1 MQVQG
6 YPLECVTADGERML
20 VVGWVE
26 LGGTLG
32 GGEMPAPC
40 VVSLD
45 GEASELHAL
54 TGPVEF
60 RLPSGH

>member
-1 MQVQG
+1 MTS
-6 YPLECVTADGERML
+6 EGERML
-20 VVGWVE
+20 VIGWVE
-26 LGGTLG
+26 IGGTLG

-45 GEASELHAL
+45 GTPSELHAL